1 MKITG
6 PARSPG
12 QRKRDVMSRLERE
25 TDIWVATAD
34 GTGLP
39 CLVPLWFVW
48 HGEAVWLSTRITS
61 PTGRN
66 LRDGGRARL
75 ALGDTR
81 DVVLLDGE
89 VAVFSSADVPGPAAE
104 ALRAKTGW
112 DPRGDSPSYAWFRIR
127 PRAVE
132 AWHEEHEL
140 RGRHLMRDGV
150 WAV

>member
-1 MKITG
+1 MKITN
-6 PARSPG
+6 PARSSE
-12 QRKRDVMSRLERE
+12 QRKRDVLDRLERE
-25 TDIWVATAD
+25 RDVWVATAD
-34 GTGLP
+34 DCGLP

-48 HGEAVWLSTRITS
+48 HADAVWLSTRITN

-75 ALGDTR
+75 ALGDTQ

-89 VAVFSSADVPGPAAE
+89 VTACSPADVPAAAAG

-112 DPRGDSPSYAWFRIR
+112 DPRGDSPSYAIFRIR
-127 PRAVE
+127 PYAVQ
-132 AWHEEHEL
+132 AWQGTREL
-140 RGRHLMRDGV
+140 RGRHLMRGGV

>member
-1 MKITG
+1 MKITK
-6 PARSPG
+6 PPRSAG
-12 QRKRDVMSRLERE
+12 QRKHDVLSRLERE
-25 TDIWVATAD
+25 TDVWVATAD
-34 GTGLP
+34 DAGLP

-66 LRDGGRARL
+66 LRDGGRTRL

-89 VAVFSSADVPGPAAE
+89 VTAFAPGEVPEAAAG
-104 ALRAKTGW
+104 ALRTKTGW
-112 DPRGDSPSYAWFRIR
+112 DPRGDSPSYAFFRIR
-127 PRAVE
+127 PYAVQ
-132 AWHEEHEL
+132 AWCEEHEL

-150 WAV
+150 WVV